1 MINVDSVDCRSFL
14 LLLLMLCWNVK
25 SSQADATFQLWED
38 KLFCHFLARIRCCR
52 HHWVQVTRKNCCNF
66 NNKNERKVLH
76 SSNEKSKSSHCV
88 ANDPGV
94 SGGVDCC
101 RKRENDIDVDDD
113 GNRSSEEEKKKISF
127 FMLMTS
133 KTKFA
138 TEWKKS
144 LSPFSV
150 DFWR

>member
-25 SSQADATFQLWED
+25 SSQADATFQLWEE
-38 KLFCHFLARIRCCR
+38 KLFCHFWARIRCCR
-52 HHWVQVTRKNCCNF
+52 HHWVQVTRKNGCNF

-76 SSNEKSKSSHCV
+76 SSNEKSESSHCV
-88 ANDPGV
+88 ENDPGV

-101 RKRENDIDVDDD
+101 RKRERHRRWWRWKSQQR
-113 GNRSSEEEKKKISF
+113 GREEENLF

-144 LSPFSV
+144 LSLFSV